1 MSGCANCVWIEYA
14 EKVSKQMN
22 ESSDKVREMILKEV
36 QDPNMRSFL
45 DMELRLMSLR
55 NKK

>member
-14 EKVSKQMN
+14 EELSKQMHG
-22 ESSDKVREMILKEV
+22 ESDKVRELIMKEV

-45 DMELRLMSLR
+45 DMELRMMKLS
-55 NKK
+55 KKE